1 MKSVFTVLIT
11 VTILASVNCWGQ
23 QTAAQLCQM
32 DLEAIPGILLEN
44 DTGAEAHLAQFGQ
57 KHFDDAFAA
66 AKEAAAKATDNVAC
80 AQVLQRYLKAWRKG
94 HLSVK
99 NVVPEATGSDNA
111 SAPVP
116 AGAVQRENA
125 PLIRSLS
132 QHTILLTLRSF
143 ANTQRDPLIALLSHH
158 RKELASHPN
167 WIVDVRGN
175 TGGSDSSYEPLL
187 PWLLSDET
195 VTAGAEWLATPANI
209 RGQEQACARFA
220 PGDAQ
225 CESYTKEAVARMRS
239 VASGNYVAQDDFGD
253 LKFERI
259 KQREWPRPSR
269 VAILIDGRCGS
280 SCEEFVLV
288 ARQSFNVKV
297 IGRPTFGSLDY
308 SNLRPYDLPSGK
320 RVLWYATSRSLR
332 LPDYSVDVAGIP
344 PDVYLP
350 LRDDDAIG
358 EKEVQRVKRW
368 LEGGSLAPT
377 DPEATQRGRAR
388 N

>member
-1 MKSVFTVLIT
+1 MKSVFTLLIT
-11 VTILASVNCWGQ
+11 VAILASVNCWGQ

-44 DTGAEAHLAQFGQ
+44 DTGAKAHLAQFGQ
-57 KHFDDAFAA
+57 KHFDDAFAE
-66 AKEAAAKATDNVAC
+66 AKAAAAGVTDDIAC
-80 AQVLQRYLKAWRKG
+80 EQILQRYLKAWRKG
-94 HLSVK
+94 HLNVK
-99 NVVPEATGSDNA
+99 SVVPEHTA
-111 SAPVP
+111 SGKAGAPIP
-116 AGAVQRENA
+116 AGAVQPDNGPR
-125 PLIRSLS
+125 IRLLS
-132 QHTILLTLRSF
+132 EHTILLTLRSF
-143 ANTQRDPLIALLSHH
+143 ANTQRLPLIALLSQH

-167 WIVDVRGN
+167 WIIDVRGN
-175 TGGSDSSYEPLL
+175 GGGSDSSYEPLL

-225 CESYTKEAVARMRS
+225 CESYTKEAVARMHS
-239 VASGNYVAQDDFGD
+239 VESGNYVAQEGSGD
-253 LKFERI
+253 LTFERI
-259 KQREWPRPSR
+259 KQREKQRPSR

-332 LPDYSVDVAGIP
+332 LPEYSVDVAGIP

-350 LRDDDAIG
+350 LRDDDRAG

-377 DPEATQRGRAR
+377 TTEAPPR
-388 N
+388 NPAPN